1 MESCL
6 KEKAAADLEPDD
18 GAAGC
23 AGAAASS
30 VSEGGAFLTTR
41 RTTFTTFLRAGPCSP
56 SAALSFSLRSGSGL
70 WASPAPL
77 DGGSGLLNRSGT
89 LTGDLIL
96 GGEGLRTRAAAAAGN
111 AGRGLLARNKPL
123 PGSNAGTDLAWLD
136 SPLASG
142 CSPQEGNPKQSAI
155 SQTEPASFLPQNTQ
169 NLVTKPREGH
179 QIETPSERSTRLTHI
194 FGLWLVLVFDLNK
207 SE

>member
-6 KEKAAADLEPDD
+6 KEKAAAAAGADLEPDD

-70 WASPAPL
+70 WTSPAPL

-96 GGEGLRTRAAAAAGN
+96 GGEGLRTRAAAATAGN

-142 CSPQEGNPKQSAI
+142 CSPQEGNPNKALLARLNQLAFYHKIHKI
-155 SQTEPASFLPQNTQ
+155 S
-169 NLVTKPREGH
+169 
-179 QIETPSERSTRLTHI
+179 
-194 FGLWLVLVFDLNK
+194 
-207 SE
+207 

>member
-6 KEKAAADLEPDD
+6 KEKAEAAGADLEPDD

-30 VSEGGAFLTTR
+30 LSEGGAFLTTR

-56 SAALSFSLRSGSGL
+56 SAALSFSLRPGSGL
-70 WASPAPL
+70 WTSPAPL

-96 GGEGLRTRAAAAAGN
+96 GGEGLRTRAAAAAASAGN
-111 AGRGLLARNKPL
+111 TGRGLLARNKPL
-123 PGSNAGTDLAWLD
+123 PGSKAGTDLAWLD

-142 CSPQEGNPKQSAI
+142 CSPQEGNPNKALL
-155 SQTEPASFLPQNTQ
+155 A
-169 NLVTKPREGH
+169 
-179 QIETPSERSTRLTHI
+179 RLNQ
-194 FGLWLVLVFDLNK
+194 LAFDYKIHKIL
-207 SE
+207 